1 MIPPQVIAGLTG
13 GVINSV
19 FGTSEEERRNEQRR
33 KMIES
38 YLRRQKENEA
48 RAAGYRT
55 KSDTTYSGRINDR
68 RAGVNMKLAESG
80 VDPVGSM
87 YSNEKDLVNANVQE
101 KANIDEN
108 TAEQNAQLMS
118 GVDELNAG
126 METEP
131 GFFENF
137 ISGGLKGM
145 NHASGVMDAIKKPDL
160 GGGTIGIT
168 DNNPSV
174 TTGNN
179 LNTSSILGTY
189 DQVKKKKLNKYGNV
203 SVPSEYMLP

>member
-1 MIPPQVIAGLTG
+1 MIPQLIAAGVG
-13 GVINSV
+13 GIVNSV

-33 KMIES
+33 KMIEA

-48 RAAGYRT
+48 RAQGFRT

-80 VDPVGSM
+80 MDPVGSM
-87 YSNEKDLVNANVQE
+87 YTNEKDLVNANVQE

-108 TAEQNAQLMS
+108 LAGMNSELQR
-118 GVDELNAG
+118 GIDELNAG
-126 METEP
+126 MESGP
-131 GFFENF
+131 GFLENF
-137 ISGGLKGM
+137 VSGGLKSM
-145 NHASGVMDAIKKPDL
+145 NLASGIMDAIKKPDL
-160 GGGTIGIT
+160 GGGTAGMT

-189 DQVKKKKLNKYGNV
+189 DQVKKKKLNKYGSV
-203 SVPSEYMLP
+203 SIPSEYMLP

>member
-1 MIPPQVIAGLTG
+1 MIPPQAIAAVVGGLT
-13 GVINSV
+13 NSL
-19 FGTSEEERRNEQRR
+19 FGTSEEDRRNEQRR
-33 KMIES
+33 KMIEA

-48 RAAGYRT
+48 RAQGFRT

-80 VDPVGSM
+80 IDPVGSM
-87 YSNEKDLVNANVQE
+87 YSNEKDLVNANLQD

-108 TAEQNAQLMS
+108 LAGMNSELQ
-118 GVDELNAG
+118 GGIDELNAG
-126 METEP
+126 MEEGP

-137 ISGGLKGM
+137 VSGGLKGM
-145 NHASGVMDAIKKPDL
+145 NLTSGIMDAIKKPDL
-160 GGGTIGIT
+160 GGGIGDKT
-168 DNNPSV
+168 SV

-203 SVPSEYMLP
+203 SVPEEYMLP